1 MPYEVHIS
9 ILLLTLHFFVVNS
22 FELFFFFFFFFF
34 FSANDNENANLFI
47 DFDYLLFSVTLN
59 ANLAK
64 DNTFFMQRI
73 R

>member
-9 ILLLTLHFFVVNS
+9 TLLLTLHFFVVNS
-22 FELFFFFFFFFF
+22 FELS
-34 FSANDNENANLFI
+34 FSANDNENAFIFI